1 MTGADVLVV
10 GGGPA
15 GLTAALSVARAGNSV
30 TLVESTDQLGGMSA
44 SRTVA
49 GIRVDLGSHRLHPV
63 ASDRVERLLQ
73 ELLGNDLQVRPRNGR
88 LRLLDSW
95 VRFPLSPTDLVRAL
109 PPRFAV
115 AAMCDTLTGPLRRRR
130 GAADRPNGETFA
142 SVVADGLGPTM
153 LDSFYGP
160 YAQKLW
166 GRAPDE
172 IAADVARRR
181 IAASSPSRLL
191 AKVAR
196 AAKREPIVF
205 RYPQLGY
212 GQVTDRLVESCHEA
226 GVTIVTSTRI
236 TSIDVSSP
244 TPAVTLASSG
254 GVAAEASAE
263 APGADTTSTSRR
275 WDRVLW
281 SAPLPALITAV
292 QHPPSPAPTV
302 DIRHRAMVLAYL
314 VFDGQPITSFD
325 AHYLPGLDDAATR
338 VSEPRNYRDGPDPT
352 DRTVLCAE
360 IPCFVGDDTWNSAPA
375 DLGERVLD
383 DLHRLGVTDRRHC
396 DVHAEYL
403 PHVYPVIGP
412 GDVDPIE
419 RAQAWGH
426 ALPGVTVFGRQG
438 LTVADNLHH
447 VMEMSLAAAS
457 RLGDDGVWDHDGW
470 QRDLAMFATHV
481 VED

>member
-1 MTGADVLVV
+1 MTGSDLLVV

-15 GLTAALSVARAGNSV
+15 GLTAALSAARAGHAV
-30 TLVESTDQLGGMSA
+30 TLVESSDQLGGMSA

-49 GIRVDLGSHRLHPV
+49 GLRVDLGSHRLHPV

-95 VRFPLSPTDLVRAL
+95 VGFPLSPADLVRAL
-109 PPRFAV
+109 PPRFAA
-115 AAMCDTLTGPLRRRR
+115 AAMRDMLTGPIRRRR
-130 GAADRPNGETFA
+130 GTTDTPNDETFA

-153 LDSFYGP
+153 LESFYGP

-181 IAASSPSRLL
+181 IAASSPGRLL

-205 RYPQLGY
+205 RYPRLGY
-212 GQVTDRLVESCHEA
+212 GQVTDRLVEACHQA
-226 GVTIVTSTRI
+226 GVTILTSTRVG
-236 TSIDVSSP
+236 SIDVSSP
-244 TPAVTLASSG
+244 TPTVTLEAADVNAGDASRD
-254 GVAAEASAE
+254 VT
-263 APGADTTSTSRR
+263 APRSTSPRS

-281 SAPLPALITAV
+281 SAPLAALIASV
-292 QHPPSPAPTV
+292 RHAPSPAPTV
-302 DIRHRAMVLAYL
+302 DIRHRAMVLTYL
-314 VFDGQPITSFD
+314 VFEGGPVTPFD
-325 AHYLPGLDDAATR
+325 AHYLPGLDEIATR

-352 DRTVLCAE
+352 GLTVLCAE
-360 IPCFVGDDTWNSAPA
+360 IPCFVGDDTWTATPT
-375 DLGERVLD
+375 DLGERVLA
-383 DLHRLGVTDRRHC
+383 DLHRLGVTDRRHHA
-396 DVHAEYL
+396 VHAEYL

-412 GDVDPIE
+412 DDVGPIE

-457 RLGDDGVWDHDGW
+457 RLGADGTWDHDGW
-470 QRDLAMFATHV
+470 QRDLAVFATHV